1 MSKKLAELQRR
12 RRDYAED
19 LCARDKGDK
28 GKRIAASRKLFKTQL
43 ATADLHCHSLHSDG
57 LSSVAENAARAKL
70 VGIDLLFAT
79 DHGTIKQKRDTD
91 KIANATWGE
100 ESHAGG
106 FDMGLLQPVKAH
118 KYRADQDTTEG
129 FAEGRSLA
137 PFVWAAHP
145 TGFSQPNKVWTKRIF
160 NGLSSID
167 NLAMEV
173 LNGFDGTRSYFRT
186 GRWAV
191 PMMERLL
198 CAGRTVT
205 PVGTSD
211 SHFLL
216 EIGNSFTGVIGAT
229 KSPASIIKGLQAGR
243 CFATEAPLL
252 ELKCNG
258 KPMGSKLRPKRGAA
272 LKLRLRAADSFGL
285 NTVRLIS
292 NGKVLNEIDA
302 KGAKLVDETFT
313 RKATGGRTY
322 FRLECTANDDLRAFS
337 APIYVNWQ
345 NWA

>member
-1 MSKKLAELQRR
+1 MSKKLNELMLRR
-12 RRDYAED
+12 RETVENIIG
-19 LCARDKGDK
+19 RDKEAK
-28 GKRIAASRKLFKTQL
+28 GKRIAASRKLFKSTL

-57 LSSVAENAARAKL
+57 QSSVAENAARAKL
-70 VGIDLLFAT
+70 SGVDLLFAT

-91 KIANATWGE
+91 KIAGATWGE

-106 FDMGLLQPVKAH
+106 FDMGLLQPIKAH
-118 KYRADQDTTEG
+118 KYQVDQNAADG

-145 TGFSQPNKVWTKRIF
+145 VGFSDPSKVWFKRMF
-160 NGLSSID
+160 AGLMTID

-173 LNGFDGTRSYFRT
+173 LNGFHGTRSYFRT
-186 GRWAV
+186 GIGGRR
-191 PMMERLL
+191 MMDALL
-198 CAGRTVT
+198 CAGHSVT
-205 PVGTSD
+205 PIGSSD
-211 SHFLL
+211 AHYLM
-216 EIGNSFTGVIGAT
+216 EVGNSWTGVLGAT
-229 KSPASIIKGLQAGR
+229 KSPGSIIKGLQEGR
-243 CFATEAPLL
+243 CFASEAPVL

-272 LKLRLRAADSFGL
+272 LKLRFRAADSFGL

-292 NGKVLNEIDA
+292 DGKVLKEIEA
-302 KGAKLVDETFT
+302 KGAQLVDEALT

-337 APIYVNWQ
+337 APIYVNW
-345 NWA
+345 